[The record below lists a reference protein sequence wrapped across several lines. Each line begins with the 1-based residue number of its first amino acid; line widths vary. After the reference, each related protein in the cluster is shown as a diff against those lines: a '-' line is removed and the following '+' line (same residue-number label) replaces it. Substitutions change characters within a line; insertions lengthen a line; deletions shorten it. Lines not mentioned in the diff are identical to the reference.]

1 MRQTNSGMDQQL
13 RRQEILVCHL
23 GRADYEITWNL
34 QKRLQ
39 ARLIEAKRSGE
50 RPLPPHILLT
60 VEHPPVFTIG
70 KSGNRANLLF
80 NAEALA
86 KRGATFFE
94 IDRGGDITFHGPG
107 QLVVYPILDL
117 DRYFTDIHRYLRE
130 LEQAVMHLCGDYG
143 VDGGV
148 IEQRTGVWIGPD
160 ENGPERKIC
169 AMGIRCSRWVT
180 MHGLALNVSTD
191 LSFFDMI
198 VPCGIRDRGVTSL
211 EREVGGKVDPIEV
224 RDRLTDYIAE
234 RFVSDI
240 RVTEGQA
247 ARDTLDAFIHRSH
260 VVTEA

>member
-1 MRQTNSGMDQQL
+1 MDPQSS
-13 RRQEILVCHL
+13 RQEILVCHL
-23 GRADYEITWNL
+23 GRADYASTWDL

-50 RPLPPHILLT
+50 RPLPPHIMLT

-80 NAEALA
+80 NADALEA
-86 KRGATFFE
+86 RGATFFE

-130 LEQAVMHLCGDYG
+130 LESAVIRLSADYG

-148 IEQRTGVWIGPD
+148 IDRRTGVWIGPD
-160 ENGPERKIC
+160 EHGPERKIC
-169 AMGIRCSRWVT
+169 ALGIRCSRWVT

-198 VPCGIRDRGVTSL
+198 VPCGIVDRGVTSL

-224 RDRLTDYIAE
+224 RDRLTNYIGE
-234 RFVSDI
+234 RFESDLH
-240 RVTEGQA
+240 VAEGEA
-247 ARDTLDAFIHRSH
+247 ARDILDAFVNRRN
-260 VVTEA
+260 VVTGA

>member
-39 ARLIEAKRSGE
+39 ARLIEAKRSGV

-94 IDRGGDITFHGPG
+94 IDRGGDITFHGRSEERRVG
-107 QLVVYPILDL
+107 KDNRARSRNYTLNQK
-117 DRYFTDIHRYLRE
+117 RGKEARST
-130 LEQAVMHLCGDYG
+130 
-143 VDGGV
+143 
-148 IEQRTGVWIGPD
+148 TG
-160 ENGPERKIC
+160 E
-169 AMGIRCSRWVT
+169 
-180 MHGLALNVSTD
+180 
-191 LSFFDMI
+191 
-198 VPCGIRDRGVTSL
+198 
-211 EREVGGKVDPIEV
+211 
-224 RDRLTDYIAE
+224 
-234 RFVSDI
+234 
-240 RVTEGQA
+240 
-247 ARDTLDAFIHRSH
+247 
-260 VVTEA
+260 